1 MRASAP
7 AGYEHI
13 EVAPVAG
20 ALGAEIFGADLSRP
34 LEDKIF
40 AEIRRAFLEHNV
52 IFFRGQSLTPEQFLD
67 FARRWGG
74 IHRHPYV
81 QPIDGYPDILEIL
94 KTETDTRNFGGRWH
108 TDQSFAPRPAL
119 GTLLYALETPS
130 HGGDTAFAN
139 QYLAYDALSDGM
151 KTMLDGLRA
160 VFNGDQVHGQSRQQ
174 SYLAGGSMQ
183 ARDTGGEQTVSLH
196 PVVRTHPETGRKALF
211 VNYPF
216 TIRFKDMTEEE
227 SRPLLHFLFEHA
239 SRPEFTCRFRWA
251 KGSVAMWD
259 NRCLQHYAL
268 NDYQGYRRSM
278 HRVTV
283 DGDRPF

>member
-13 EVAPVAG
+13 ELDPVAG

-34 LEDKIF
+34 IDDATF

-52 IFFRGQSLTPEQFLD
+52 IFFRGQSLTPKQFLA

-196 PVVRTHPETGRKALF
+196 PVVRTHPETGRKALYVGSHTQMF
-211 VNYPF
+211 EN
-216 TIRFKDMTEEE
+216 MSEAE
-227 SRPLLHFLFEHA
+227 SLPLLDYLRTHA
-239 SRPEFTCRFRWA
+239 VRPEFTCRFRWEPGA
-251 KGSVAMWD
+251 LAFWD
-259 NRCLQHYAL
+259 NRCTQHCAL
-268 NDYQGYRRSM
+268 NDYPGQRRRM
-278 HRVTV
+278 HRITIQ
-283 DGDRPF
+283 GDIPN